1 MSVVDEVK
9 ERIDL
14 TDYVSR
20 HVHLEKSGRYFKGLC
35 PFHTEKTPSFFV
47 FPDDQRWHCF
57 GCNRGGDIFN
67 FVMELDG
74 LDFRTALEELARQ
87 AGVALRPQTPQ
98 EIQAQSE
105 AERLRALVAAAAEYY
120 HTLLM
125 TSPQAEQA
133 RDYLKSRGFNRKTV
147 ETFQLGYSMDAWDAL
162 RTHLLGQGFSVEEQ
176 VKAGMLV
183 ERDDGRTY
191 DRFRDRVMIP
201 IHDRRGRPIA
211 FGGRV
216 LKPEDQPKYMN
227 SPQTPLFDK
236 SRVLFGYHQASRGIR
251 ESDAAVIVE
260 GYMDVMIPHQ
270 AGFTNIVAPMGTALS
285 EAHLKQLQRL
295 TKRFILA
302 LDPDSAGIHGTL
314 QGLETARKT
323 LDRDWDAVFD
333 PRGLVGYE
341 GRLKADIRVITLPR
355 GLDPD
360 ELVLEDPD
368 RWKAL
373 VASSEPVVRFY
384 FHHMLQQGDP
394 NEPKMKSRIVDAMLP
409 LLSDIRDSIEREAYV
424 QEIAQELE
432 LDARVLLD
440 RLRAME
446 RAEAVRSQAA
456 VRDARIT
463 GSQSRPPTDMEAH
476 VLTVLM
482 QHPEVRTR
490 VDALLEEAELEP
502 IREKDFSNQYR
513 LIWSSWVEMR
523 EHPELELEDFLPSD
537 ILEVVQGWLT
547 QGLPEMSLAQ
557 WERDVMRTI
566 LRMRERNLRQILNET
581 RVLLQ
586 YVRPDEEE
594 EDGGQY
600 RMTVIKL
607 TNHMWRI
614 QQALAQRPV

>member
-9 ERIDL
+9 ERLDL

-47 FPDDQRWHCF
+47 FPEDQRWHCF
-57 GCNRGGDIFN
+57 GCNRGGDIYN

-98 EIQAQSE
+98 EIEAQSE
-105 AERLRALVAAAAEYY
+105 AERLRALLTAATDYY
-120 HTLLM
+120 HTLLT
-125 TSPQAEQA
+125 TSPQAGQA
-133 RDYLKSRGFNRKTV
+133 RTYLEGRGFNQETI
-147 ETFQLGYSMDAWDAL
+147 ETFQLGYSMDSWDAL
-162 RTHLLGQGFSVEEQ
+162 RTHLLGQGYTVEEQ

-183 ERDDGRTY
+183 QRDDGRTY
-191 DRFRDRVMIP
+191 DRFRGRVMIP

-216 LKPEDQPKYMN
+216 LKAEDQPKYMN

-236 SRVLFGYHQASRGIR
+236 GQVLFGYHQASRGIR
-251 ESDAAVIVE
+251 EADAAVIVE

-270 AGFTNIVAPMGTALS
+270 AGFTNVVAPMGTALS

-295 TKRFILA
+295 TNRFILA
-302 LDPDSAGIHGTL
+302 LDPDSAGVHGTL

-323 LDRDWDAVFD
+323 LERDWDAVFD

-341 GRLKADIRVITLPR
+341 GRLKADIRVITLPE

-360 ELVLEDPD
+360 ELILDDPE

-373 VASSEPVVRFY
+373 VAASEPVVRFY
-384 FHHMLQQGDP
+384 LHHMMAQGDP
-394 NEPKMKSRIVDAMLP
+394 SEPKMKSRIVDAMLP
-409 LLSDIRDSIEREAYV
+409 LLSDIKDSIEREAYV
-424 QEIAQELE
+424 QEVAQELE
-432 LDARVLLD
+432 LDGRALLD

-446 RAEAVRSQAA
+446 RAEAVRTQAA
-456 VRDARIT
+456 VREARGPDT
-463 GSQSRPPTDMEAH
+463 PRRTSTDMEAH

-482 QHPEVRTR
+482 RYPELRTK
-490 VDALLEEAELEP
+490 VDGLLRGAELEP
-502 IREKDFSNQYR
+502 IREADFSNQYR
-513 LIWSSWVEMR
+513 LIWSSWVEMQ

-537 ILEVVQGWLT
+537 ILEIVEGWLA
-547 QGLPEMSLAQ
+547 QGLPEMSLTQ

-566 LRMRERNLRQILNET
+566 LRMRERDLRQILNET

-586 YVRPDEEE
+586 YARPDDESN
-594 EDGGQY
+594 GGQY
-600 RMTVIKL
+600 RQTVSRL